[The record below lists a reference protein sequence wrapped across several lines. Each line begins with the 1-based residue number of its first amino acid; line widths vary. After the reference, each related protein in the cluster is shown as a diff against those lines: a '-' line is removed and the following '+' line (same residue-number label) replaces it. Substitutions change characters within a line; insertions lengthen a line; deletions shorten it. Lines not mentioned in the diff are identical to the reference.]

1 VLAVRLRGADNLTS
15 EKNARHTSFLT
26 TALPGGVLRLPL
38 RSIANDGRGV
48 FEKGARLSGKRRVKE
63 KVMSV
68 ATHRAALVV
77 LSAFLAAVLFNVSA
91 PVLHGQGTVATEGF
105 TDSATSA
112 GLRPL
117 MSRAEMQTFLPARGP
132 FRFPSP
138 YSTQGIRITTASD
151 CGNADC
157 VQPVGYSYWSNI
169 NNHSGSDTMLIFVGL
184 DRRKGGAG
192 PTLFSVSKSTG
203 ETKNL
208 GPIFPAD
215 SPHSWSTAEGWY
227 FSATHPTMLY
237 LFEGSQLLRYDVQ
250 TRQLTTVFD
259 SAGQFGADKYIWQ
272 LHSSNDDRV
281 HSATLRSRTTYEMLG
296 CVAYSEASGKATFVP
311 KKGSFDECQIDR
323 SGRWLITKEDID
335 GKNGEDNR
343 IIDLQTGAE
352 QTLIDPNGAGGHSD
366 VGFGYM
372 IAEDNF
378 NAAPGAVRRW
388 SLGQDMQGGQPSVL
402 RGQGEVVYRTSSW
415 SGGVGHVSYGNAR
428 SDVPIEQQT
437 ACASNANREALPRIN
452 EIVCFK
458 LDGSLVTQIVAPN
471 LTDLNAPGGGPD
483 DYAKLPKGNV
493 DVTGEYFIW
502 TANAGTNRLD
512 AYLVRIPRMDGSPST
527 APAPGP
533 EPIATPSPL
542 PAPFPE
548 PTPTPAPAPVAPS
561 SVRVTWTSLVN
572 ATASDDSLRKTGGC
586 AGCSDAGALSTQK
599 ISSGDGF
606 MSFETSDTRTLRFI
620 GLSSGNPGTD
630 PREIAFG
637 IRLQA
642 GTAEVREAGLYK
654 AEVPFGAGDTL
665 KVAVQGGLVSYSRNG
680 TVFYTS
686 EARPSYPLVVDT
698 SLLDLDA
705 TLSAVMIAGR

>member
-1 VLAVRLRGADNLTS
+1 
-15 EKNARHTSFLT
+15 
-26 TALPGGVLRLPL
+26 
-38 RSIANDGRGV
+38 
-48 FEKGARLSGKRRVKE
+48 VKE
-63 KVMSV
+63 KAMSV
-68 ATHRAALVV
+68 ATPRAALVV
-77 LSAFLAAVLFNVSA
+77 LSALLAAVVFSSFA
-91 PVLHGQGTVATEGF
+91 PVLHGQTASTEGF
-105 TDSATSA
+105 TDSATSM
-112 GLRPL
+112 GLRPVL
-117 MSRAEMQTFLPARGP
+117 SRAEIQTFLPARGP
-132 FRFPSP
+132 FKFPSP

-169 NNHSGSDTMLIFVGL
+169 NNHTGSDTMLIFVGL

-192 PTLFSVSKSTG
+192 PSLFSVNKSTG
-203 ETKNL
+203 QTRNL
-208 GPIFPAD
+208 GPLFSPD
-215 SPHSWSTAEGWY
+215 SPHSWSTGEGWY
-227 FSATHPTMLY
+227 FSATQPTMLY
-237 LFEGSQLLRYDVQ
+237 LNEGARLLRYDVQ
-250 TRQLTTVFD
+250 SRQLTTVFD
-259 SAGQFGADKYIWQ
+259 ATSQFGTDKYLWQ

-281 HSATLRSRTTYEMLG
+281 HSATLRSKTNYEMLG
-296 CVAYSEASGKATFVP
+296 CVAYNEASGKATFVP

-323 SGRWLITKEDID
+323 SGRWLITKEDVD

-372 IAEDNF
+372 LAEDNY
-378 NAAPGAVRRW
+378 NSAPGAVRRW
-388 SLGQDMQGGQPSVL
+388 NLGENMQGGQPSLV

-415 SGGVGHVSYGNAR
+415 TGGVGHVSYGNAR
-428 SDVPIEQQT
+428 SGMPIEQQT
-437 ACASNANREALPRIN
+437 ACASNASREALPRIN

-471 LTDLNAPGGGPD
+471 LTDLNASGGGSD

-493 DVTGEYFIW
+493 DITGEYFIW

-512 AYLVRIPRMDGSPST
+512 AYLVRIPKLDGSSST
-527 APAPGP
+527 PAPNPSPAPVP
-533 EPIATPSPL
+533 EPAPS
-542 PAPFPE
+542 
-548 PTPTPAPAPVAPS
+548 PAPAPVVAS
-561 SVRVTWTSLVN
+561 SVPVTWTSLVN
-572 ATASDDSLRKTGGC
+572 ASASNSSLRKTGGC

-599 ISSGDGF
+599 ITSGDGS
-606 MSFETSDTRTLRFI
+606 MSFQTADTRTLRFI

-637 IRLQA
+637 LRLQG
-642 GTAEVREAGLYK
+642 GTAEVREVGLYK

-665 KVAVQGGLVSYSRNG
+665 SVAVQGGTVSYSKNG

-686 EARPSYPLVVDT
+686 AVKPTYPLVVDT

-705 TLSAVMIAGR
+705 TLSAVTILGK